1 VTKIETSPEAKIMKP
16 MVWHPE
22 DQDSKVNSY
31 LEQVNHAPYGA
42 ILLLVLASICGL
54 TFLFLIGSL

>member
-1 VTKIETSPEAKIMKP
+1 MKP

-22 DQDSKVNSY
+22 DRDSKVNSY
-31 LEQVNHAPYGA
+31 LEDVNHAPYGA
-42 ILLLVLASICGL
+42 IALLVLASICGL